1 MSDPNKQR
9 IIDLINT
16 KGLYKNEL
24 DKQRSFKNHATN
36 FYLYLKKSPTTA
48 TYEQYAK
55 GLGWQSNAAMPFEK
69 NVLMILGELGLV
81 SSAAPKVSRVENTAV
96 QASAQITEEEIQQ
109 LLQKVLEKNGKGE
122 QLQKIK
128 FELSPREQEVF
139 QTKSFKDKMFEAQ
152 RMKSQAAAQAKAE
165 AAAVAPPL
173 GRVVVAAPQAIP
185 RLIGFCGINNPKNWC
200 YLNSSIQFLNDI
212 PELKAGI
219 LALTDAQIRD
229 SGKLYIDSARE
240 NLVKDT
246 LQILKKVYETI
257 RDNAGRGPI
266 SFSGTMIDRKN
277 VYQAFIDLVRVADE
291 EAKVLYNIREA
302 KKPAAKRRAFEFP
315 FVYGEQSDADEFIF
329 RILAFVFASN
339 LELAGVVKYL
349 FTYERFEYIL
359 CDDKTLGENGK
370 IDSNNI
376 LDYSLDIPI
385 EKGYTQEGQPI
396 YVTSIQDAVNF
407 QEAPEVLVEG
417 ENMLSVCG
425 KDGKKGKASQK
436 GAKFRIFPFTKYL
449 FIKLKRLTDGQLY
462 YGKIDVNKVLTIDGV
477 QFQPRGVVYHRGGID
492 KRTGKTGGHYIY
504 YHFEN
509 GDPTIECD
517 DFQVTQ
523 IIDKKATMTS
533 LNGNGGGG
541 ARVILYER
549 ITPVDMGL
557 ARQVQD
563 AQKRILNAKER
574 NFLAKFQEEKASRA
588 AVENISKK
596 YEGISRERLENLQ
609 RSAKNEKLKSNIGKM
624 LTMFEK
630 TDERSKSFKN
640 ISNSTLK
647 QIRSLL
653 APLPAPLPAP
663 LGDLERERDEGLAA
677 LAAEEDGE
685 NENCNNN
692 DASSTASSN
701 SIELVPQA
709 NNSASSNSN
718 NASSTSSN
726 EPDERAIEIIT
737 LLEDMGVKTGEL
749 DDYTTEGLEKR
760 LAEELA
766 KQSSV
771 SAANQA
777 AIAKVLAEEN
787 QGAPPSPR
795 TAKLI
800 ADMQNPNFF
809 TGGKRKTRKQKKG
822 GKRRTT
828 RKR

>member
-1 MSDPNKQR
+1 
-9 IIDLINT
+9 L
-16 KGLYKNEL
+16 
-24 DKQRSFKNHATN
+24 
-36 FYLYLKKSPTTA
+36 
-48 TYEQYAK
+48 
-55 GLGWQSNAAMPFEK
+55 
-69 NVLMILGELGLV
+69 
-81 SSAAPKVSRVENTAV
+81 
-96 QASAQITEEEIQQ
+96 
-109 LLQKVLEKNGKGE
+109 
-122 QLQKIK
+122 
-128 FELSPREQEVF
+128 PR
-139 QTKSFKDKMFEAQ
+139 D
-152 RMKSQAAAQAKAE
+152 
-165 AAAVAPPL
+165 
-173 GRVVVAAPQAIP
+173 VVAGPQAIP
-185 RLIGFCGINNPKNWC
+185 RLIEFCGINNPNNWC

-266 SFSGTMIDRKN
+266 SFNGTMIDGKN
-277 VYQAFIDLVRVADE
+277 VYQAFINLLGVADA

-315 FVYGEQSDADEFIF
+315 FVYGAQSDADEFIF

-349 FTYERFEYIL
+349 FTYERSEYFL

-370 IDSNNI
+370 IDSSNI

-385 EKGYTQEGQPI
+385 EKGYTPEGQPI

-407 QEAPEVLVEG
+407 QEIPENFP
-417 ENMLSVCG
+417 NMVDACG
-425 KDGKKGKASQK
+425 KDGKKGKVSQK
-436 GAKFRIFPFTKYL
+436 GVKFRMFPFTKYL
-449 FIKLKRLTDGQLY
+449 FLKLKRLTDGQLY

-477 QFQPRGVVYHRGGID
+477 QFQPRGVVYHKGRID
-492 KRTGKTGGHYIY
+492 KQTGKTSGHYIY

-509 GDPTIECD
+509 GDPTIVCD
-517 DFQVTQ
+517 DSAVSR
-523 IIDKKATMTS
+523 ILDKDKSATMTR
-533 LNGNGGGG
+533 LNGDNRGG

-549 ITPVDMGL
+549 IKPVDMGL

-574 NFLAKFQEEKASRA
+574 HFLEKFQEEKASRA
-588 AVENISKK
+588 AVENISKN
-596 YEGISRERLENLQ
+596 YESISRERLENLQ
-609 RSAKNEKLKSNIGKM
+609 RTAKNEKLKSNIGKM
-624 LTMFEK
+624 LTMIEK

-653 APLPAPLPAP
+653 AALPAPLPAP

-685 NENCNNN
+685 NENYNNN

-709 NNSASSNSN
+709 ENSASSNSN
-718 NASSTSSN
+718 NASSTSSG

-766 KQSSV
+766 KQSSI
-771 SAANQA
+771 SPKNAA
-777 AIAKVLAEEN
+777 AIAKMLEEEN

-822 GKRRTT
+822 VKRRTT